1 MGKVYL
7 KNNLIKNLLKNVYFI
22 HGTAYAGKSTMVRM
36 LAEKHNGIE
45 CGENYHDKLMRLVD
59 AENQPNLKYFDTMS
73 GWQEFINRSPDE
85 YYNWMKGV
93 SEEAAELEII
103 ELIRRS
109 EEGKPIFVDTNI
121 SPEMLHLISDYK
133 HVAIMVSPQS
143 MSVERFF
150 DRRDP
155 EKQFLLSKI
164 MEAENPVKTMQNFKA
179 CIAKIN
185 SQEEYD
191 KFVNSGF
198 FVFKRDN
205 TKTLDETLEILEQ
218 HFGLT
223 KSLICD
229 AKSI

>member
-22 HGTAYAGKSTMVRM
+22 NGTAYAGKSTMVRM

-45 CGENYHDKLMRLVD
+45 CGENYHEKLMHLIDV
-59 AENQPNLKYFDTMS
+59 ENQPNLKYFDTMS
-73 GWQEFINRSPDE
+73 DWQEFINRTPDE
-85 YYNWMKGV
+85 YYKWIQGV
-93 SEEAAELEII
+93 SEEASELEII

-109 EEGKPIFVDTNI
+109 EEGRPIFVDTNI
-121 SPEMLHLISDYK
+121 SPDILHQISDYN

-143 MSVERFF
+143 MSVEKFF

-164 MEAENPVKTMQNFKA
+164 MEAENPMKTMRNFKA

-191 KFVNSGF
+191 KFVDSGF

-205 TKTLDETLEILEQ
+205 TKTLDETLEILED
-218 HFGLT
+218 HFGL
-223 KSLICD
+223 
-229 AKSI
+229 